1 MSIRVSTLSKELG
14 TTNKVLIGFL
24 AEKYPEFEITDYK
37 THHSKTISD
46 LYKDDVRE
54 NFELYLEAHP
64 ELAGNKKRSAAKK
77 DESETPEPSPAPE
90 DSASVPEAPSAP
102 AAPAAKA
109 PTPPPPVPAFGVPR
123 AVPATKPAPVPPP
136 AVPRPIPV
144 PPPRPAPVPPP
155 PPPPPAPVRTAPVPP
170 PPAAKAPTPPPAVPA
185 FGVPR
190 PAPSVPLPPPRAA
203 APVVPPPVP
212 APKAPVAPPSVPP
225 VAVAP
230 KAPAV
235 PPPVPAM
242 PKTPAIPPMPVAKT
256 APAAPVPPS
265 VAAAAASAD
274 DSAQAPDE
282 PRKKLSLRAP
292 VVVRD
297 LATALDIRPFRIIS
311 ELMSMGIFASLN
323 QDVKD
328 EVAVKIADNHGVDL
342 EVKHREKGGAQQA
355 PKPEPVV
362 QRPVDDE
369 KDKEPR
375 CPVVC
380 VLGHVDHGKTTLLD
394 YYRKSNVTA
403 GEAGGITQHVGAYTV
418 VHNGQR
424 ITFLDTPGH
433 AAFSKMRE
441 RGAALTDIAVLVVAA
456 DDGFMPQ
463 TDEALKFAQKNNVQ
477 IVVAI
482 NKCDAKGANV
492 DRVKQQMQKR
502 GITSEDW
509 GGTVQCEAVSALK
522 GTNMDSLLDAILLQA
537 EVMEL
542 KANPKCPAEGV
553 VVEAQMEQGR
563 GPTATV
569 IVQRGTLKT
578 GDAFVC
584 AQHFCR
590 VRAIL
595 DEYGK
600 PLKSIAPGNP
610 GRVLGWSGVPSAG
623 AVFSVV
629 KNAREA
635 EKIAE
640 ENKYKLRKAEEAE
653 EEEAKAAAAAAQ
665 KGMSDMDLLNSLLKE
680 SGEKVFKCVLKADV
694 DGTLEALEG
703 ALLGIKSKRVKIE
716 IVGGSVGPITPGD
729 VNTASAANATIV
741 AFDVKQENSVPA
753 MLKRVGVKVITHDII
768 YMLLDMVKEAM
779 AELLDPEF
787 KENAVGEAEVR
798 AIFSLGKNN
807 NVAGSMVLDG
817 SIRRDFN
824 ARVVRRGEVLHTGKI
839 DTLKRFK
846 DDVTEVKSGYECG
859 IRVTGFD
866 DYKEGDRIECFEIL
880 EVRPAL

>member
-1 MSIRVSTLSKELG
+1 MSIRVSALSKELG

-24 AEKYPEFEITDYK
+24 AEEYPSWGISDYK
-37 THHSKTISD
+37 THHSKTITD
-46 LYKDDVRE
+46 LYKDEIVE
-54 NFELYLEAHP
+54 KFERYLDAHP
-64 ELAGNKKRSAAKK
+64 ELDGKRKSKKAVDVPASEVTAEAPVAPVSENK
-77 DESETPEPSPAPE
+77 PAP
-90 DSASVPEAPSAP
+90 VPPPVPVVAPKTP
-102 AAPAAKA
+102 V
-109 PTPPPPVPAFGVPR
+109 PPPPVPTVKAAPVPPPVIPR
-123 AVPATKPAPVPPP
+123 PVAAPIPPPVSAAKSAPVPPMPKPAPVPPP
-136 AVPRPIPV
+136 AAPKAPV
-144 PPPRPAPVPPP
+144 PPIPGIGAPRPAPVVSAPKPAPVPPP
-155 PPPPPAPVRTAPVPP
+155 VVKAAPVPP
-170 PPAAKAPTPPPAVPA
+170 PPV
-185 FGVPR
+185 
-190 PAPSVPLPPPRAA
+190 
-203 APVVPPPVP
+203 VP
-212 APKAPVAPPSVPP
+212 APKAPVAPPP
-225 VAVAP
+225 VSVAP
-230 KAPAV
+230 KAPL
-235 PPPVPAM
+235 PPP
-242 PKTPAIPPMPVAKT
+242 IPVVKT
-256 APAAPVPPS
+256 APSAPIPPAVPGVPAPAAT
-265 VAAAAASAD
+265 ASDA
-274 DSAQAPDE
+274 

-323 QDVKD
+323 QDIKD
-328 EVAVKIADNHGVDL
+328 EVAVKIADNHGIDL

-362 QRPVDDE
+362 QKPVDDE

-418 VHNGQR
+418 VHNNQR

-477 IVVAI
+477 LVVAI
-482 NKCDAKGANV
+482 NKCDAKGANI
-492 DRVKQQMQKR
+492 DRVKQQMQQR

-537 EVMEL
+537 EIMEL

-600 PLKSIAPGNP
+600 PMKSIAPGNP

-623 AVFSVV
+623 SVFSVV

-653 EEEAKAAAAAAQ
+653 EEEAKAAAAASK

-680 SGEKVFKCVLKADV
+680 SSEKVFKCVLKADV

-703 ALLGIKSKRVKIE
+703 TLLGIKSKLVKIE
-716 IVGGSVGPITPGD
+716 VVGGSVGPITPGD
-729 VNTASAANATIV
+729 VNTASAAGATIV

-753 MLKRVGVKVITHDII
+753 LLKRVGVKVISHDII

-779 AELLDPEF
+779 SELLDPEY
-787 KENAVGEAEVR
+787 KENEVGEAEVR

-824 ARVVRRGEVLHTGKI
+824 ARVVRKGEVLHTGKI

>member
-1 MSIRVSTLSKELG
+1 MIRVSALSKELG

-24 AEKYPEFEITDYK
+24 AEKYPEFGITDYK
-37 THHSKTISD
+37 THHGKTISD
-46 LYKDDVRE
+46 SYKDDVCK
-54 NFELYLEAHP
+54 NFAAYLEAHP
-64 ELAGNKKRSAAKK
+64 ELAGDTEKSKTKKKTTHAEPAKK
-77 DESETPEPSPAPE
+77 SVHTEEKPADESKKSEVEKNAESEKKSEEKPQVAP
-90 DSASVPEAPSAP
+90 
-102 AAPAAKA
+102 A
-109 PTPPPPVPAFGVPR
+109 PTPSSTGTA
-123 AVPATKPAPVPPP
+123 KP
-136 AVPRPIPV
+136 
-144 PPPRPAPVPPP
+144 
-155 PPPPPAPVRTAPVPP
+155 
-170 PPAAKAPTPPPAVPA
+170 
-185 FGVPR
+185 
-190 PAPSVPLPPPRAA
+190 
-203 APVVPPPVP
+203 APVVPPIPPRPIAPVNP
-212 APKAPVAPPSVPP
+212 APKT
-225 VAVAP
+225 
-230 KAPAV
+230 PAV
-235 PPPVPAM
+235 PPPVPAVGKPRPAPLPPIAKPSPIVPP
-242 PKTPAIPPMPVAKT
+242 PKTPVVPPPAPIPSSTGTAK
-256 APAAPVPPS
+256 PAPVPPPILPQPTATTNPAPKTP
-265 VAAAAASAD
+265 VVPPPVPVATTPQTAAAKTETPAVPAD
-274 DSAQAPDE
+274 VA
-282 PRKKLSLRAP
+282 RKKLSLRAP

-297 LATALDIRPFRIIS
+297 LADALEIRPFKIIS
-311 ELMSMGIFASLN
+311 ELMRMGIFASLN
-323 QDVKD
+323 GDIKD
-328 EVAVKIADNHGVDL
+328 EIAVKIADNHGVDL
-342 EVKHREKGGAQQA
+342 EVKHREKGSVPVKPA
-355 PKPEPVV
+355 PEVKKPE
-362 QRPVDDE
+362 DDE

-394 YYRKSNVTA
+394 FYRKSNVTA

-463 TDEALKFAQKNNVQ
+463 TDEALKFAQKNNVEL
-477 IVVAI
+477 VVAI
-482 NKCDAKGANV
+482 NKCDAKGANI

-509 GGTVQCEAVSALK
+509 GGKVQCEAVSALK
-522 GTNMDSLLDAILLQA
+522 GTNMDALLDAISLQA
-537 EVMEL
+537 EMMEL
-542 KANPKCPAEGV
+542 KANAKCPAEGV

-600 PLKSIAPGNP
+600 PMKSIAPGNP

-623 AVFSVV
+623 SVFSVV

-653 EEEAKAAAAAAQ
+653 EEEAKAAEAEAQ
-665 KGMSDMDLLNSLLKE
+665 KDMSDMDLLNSLLKE
-680 SGEKVFKCVLKADV
+680 STEKVFKCVLKADV
-694 DGTLEALEG
+694 DGTLEALEET
-703 ALLGIKSKRVKIE
+703 LLSIKSKRVKIE
-716 IVGGSVGPITPGD
+716 VVGGSVGPITPGD
-729 VNTASAANATIV
+729 VNTASAAGATIV

-753 MLKRVGVKVITHDII
+753 LLKRVGVKVISHDII

-779 AELLDPEF
+779 AELLDPEY

-807 NVAGSMVLDG
+807 NVAGSMVVEG

-824 ARVVRRGEVLHTGKI
+824 ARVVRKGEVLHTGKI

-866 DYKEGDRIECFEIL
+866 EYKEGDRIECFEIL

>member
-1 MSIRVSTLSKELG
+1 MGIRVSALSKKLG
-14 TTNKVLIGFL
+14 TENKVLVGFL
-24 AEKYPEFEITDYK
+24 AEKYPEFGVSDYK
-37 THHSKTISD
+37 THHSKTVSD
-46 LYKDDVRE
+46 LYLDDISEKFAIYRNE
-54 NFELYLEAHP
+54 HP
-64 ELAGNKKRSAAKK
+64 ELFVKPEKPAKK
-77 DESETPEPSPAPE
+77 SGRTSKATT
-90 DSASVPEAPSAP
+90 AVSAP
-102 AAPAAKA
+102 AAPAQDKSA
-109 PTPPPPVPAFGVPR
+109 PADVAP
-123 AVPATKPAPVPPP
+123 AVPAAPAPAAQNPAPQVPRVPAVPPKVPSVPP
-136 AVPRPIPV
+136 AVPRVPAV
-144 PPPRPAPVPPP
+144 PPATPQISVPKTPAAPPRVPAVPP
-155 PPPPPAPVRTAPVPP
+155 
-170 PPAAKAPTPPPAVPA
+170 KAPSVPPAVPR
-185 FGVPR
+185 VPAV
-190 PAPSVPLPPPRAA
+190 PAPSAPAPQIPVPKMPSVPAVPPRVPVAPAA
-203 APVVPPPVP
+203 SAAPQISVPKTPVVPPRVPPIAPKVPVIPPIP
-212 APKAPVAPPSVPP
+212 AP
-225 VAVAP
+225 
-230 KAPAV
+230 
-235 PPPVPAM
+235 
-242 PKTPAIPPMPVAKT
+242 KT

-265 VAAAAASAD
+265 VPVPAGTPAAGDVSAADA
-274 DSAQAPDE
+274 
-282 PRKKLSLRAP
+282 PRKKLSMRAP

-297 LATALDIRPFRIIS
+297 LAEQLGIRPFRLIS
-311 ELMSMGIFASLN
+311 ELMTMGIFASLN

-328 EVAVKIADNHGVDL
+328 EIAVKIADNHGVEL
-342 EVKHREKGGAQQA
+342 EVKHREKGAAQQA
-355 PKPEPVV
+355 PKPVEEPKK
-362 QRPVDDE
+362 PVDDE

-418 VHNGQR
+418 VRNGRR
-424 ITFLDTPGH
+424 ITFIDTPGH

-441 RGAALTDIAVLVVAA
+441 RGAEITDIAVLVVAA

-463 TDEALKFAQKNNVQ
+463 TDEALKFVQKNNVQ

-509 GGTVQCEAVSALK
+509 GGSVQCEVVSALK

-537 EVMEL
+537 EIMEL

-584 AQHFCR
+584 AQHSCR

-600 PLKSIAPGNP
+600 PMKSIAPGNP
-610 GRVLGWSGVPSAG
+610 GRVIGWSGVPSAG

-640 ENKYKLRKAEEAE
+640 ENKYKLRKAEEFEAE
-653 EEEAKAAAAAAQ
+653 EARAAEAAAQ
-665 KGMSDMDLLNSLLKE
+665 KDLTAMERLNLLLKD
-680 SGEKVFKCVLKADV
+680 STEKVFKCVLKADV

-716 IVGGSVGPITPGD
+716 IVGGSVGPITQSD
-729 VNTASAANATIV
+729 VNTASAAGATIV

-753 MLKRVGVKVITHDII
+753 LLKRLGVKVIVHDII
-768 YMLLDMVKEAM
+768 YMLLEMVRDAM

-787 KENAVGEAEVR
+787 RENSVGEAEVR

-807 NVAGSMVLDG
+807 NVAGSMVLTG
-817 SIRRDFN
+817 SVRRDFN
-824 ARVVRRGEVLHTGKI
+824 ARVVRKGEVLHTGKI

-846 DDVTEVKSGYECG
+846 DDVTEVKAGYECG

-866 DYKEGDRIECFEIL
+866 EYAEGDRIECFEIL

>member
-54 NFELYLEAHP
+54 NFTRYLEAHP
-64 ELAGNKKRSAAKK
+64 ELTGDKKKRAAAKRDNA
-77 DESETPEPSPAPE
+77 DEPAAAKTEAPVPAP
-90 DSASVPEAPSAP
+90 AP
-102 AAPAAKA
+102 APV
-109 PTPPPPVPAFGVPR
+109 PPPPVPAPVAAPKAPAIPPPVPAVPR
-123 AVPATKPAPVPPP
+123 AVPAAKAPVPPPPVPAVGAPRAIPAPKPAPVPPP
-136 AVPRPIPV
+136 QAPRS
-144 PPPRPAPVPPP
+144 AP
-155 PPPPPAPVRTAPVPP
+155 
-170 PPAAKAPTPPPAVPA
+170 
-185 FGVPR
+185 
-190 PAPSVPLPPPRAA
+190 
-203 APVVPPPVP
+203 VPPPVP
-212 APKAPVAPPSVPP
+212 AHKAPAVPPVVPAPVAAPKAPATPPP
-225 VAVAP
+225 VPAMP

-242 PKTPAIPPMPVAKT
+242 PKAPSIPPMPAVKT
-256 APAAPVPPS
+256 APAAPIPPS
-265 VAAAAASAD
+265 AASAEASSD
-274 DSAQAPDE
+274 DSAAGSDE
-282 PRKKLSLRAP
+282 PRRKLSLRAP
-292 VVVRD
+292 IVVRD

-311 ELMSMGIFASLN
+311 ELMSMGIFAALN
-323 QDVKD
+323 QNIKD
-328 EVAVKIADNHGVDL
+328 EIAIKIADNHGVEL
-342 EVKHREKGGAQQA
+342 EVKHREKGGAQQVL
-355 PKPEPVV
+355 KPEPVV

-600 PLKSIAPGNP
+600 PLKSVAPGNP

-665 KGMSDMDLLNSLLKE
+665 KGLSDMELLNSLLKE

-716 IVGGSVGPITPGD
+716 VVGGSVGPITPGD
-729 VNTASAANATIV
+729 VNTASAAGATIV

-753 MLKRVGVKVITHDII
+753 MLKRVGVKVISHDII

-779 AELLDPEF
+779 AELLDPEY

-817 SIRRDFN
+817 SVRRDFN
-824 ARVVRRGEVLHTGKI
+824 ARVVRKGEVLHTGKI

-846 DDVTEVKSGYECG
+846 DDVTEVKAGYECG